1 MSLDTVP
8 DPGISEIDP
17 QLCLKIVTECLDH
30 LFDLIKSDGKFVYAH
45 KFQNVSEAYSGYNLL
60 RHCGTVWF
68 MCKAINRLSLELTPD
83 RAKLLSSSVLYVLKK
98 LRPPEWNAGIAPG
111 LCLPSRK
118 SVKIGGGALC
128 LLMLNEY
135 QQLFLSRKIES
146 VELNPSLSL
155 ETICT
160 RLENYLR
167 SEIRDGDFIHKRAR
181 ETGEILPFR
190 SEYYTGEVLFAL
202 ISRGRSSG
210 PSAELLSGLIDRDYG
225 IAEQSHWMAYAAS
238 EALRQNLP
246 QKEKTLQYLDRL
258 MAQIIAE
265 SDYRQRQ
272 QSTPTACRTE
282 ALLAYLEVS
291 QHMAGDRVK
300 LREQSYQAVIEN
312 LKLQLAFYGNGQFK
326 RGKDSDKVQID
337 YIQHNG
343 ASFLGLALLQGI
355 DH

>member
-1 MSLDTVP
+1 MSLDSVP
-8 DPGISEIDP
+8 DAGISEIDP
-17 QLCLKIVTECLDH
+17 QFCLKIVTECLDS
-30 LFDLIKSDGKFVYAH
+30 LFGLIKPNGKFIYAH
-45 KFQNVSEAYSGYNLL
+45 KFQNIAEVYSGYNLL

-68 MCKAINRLSLELTPD
+68 MCKAINRLSLEMTPD
-83 RAKLLSSSVLYVLKK
+83 RVMLLSSSVLYVLEK
-98 LRPPEWNAGIAPG
+98 LRPPEWDAGTVPS

-118 SVKIGGGALC
+118 SIKIGGGALC

-135 QQLFLSRKIES
+135 QQLFQCRKIPF
-146 VELNPSLSL
+146 VDRDRSLSL
-155 ETICT
+155 EVICT

-202 ISRGRSSG
+202 ISRGRSPV

-258 MAQIIAE
+258 MTQIIVE

-282 ALLAYLEVS
+282 ALLAYLEAS
-291 QHMAGDRVK
+291 QHMASDRVK
-300 LREQSYQAVIEN
+300 LRAQSYQAAIEN
-312 LKLQLAFYGNGQFK
+312 LKLQLTFYGNGQFK
-326 RGKDSDKVQID
+326 RGKDSDKVQIN

-343 ASFLGLALLQGI
+343 ASFLGLILLQGI